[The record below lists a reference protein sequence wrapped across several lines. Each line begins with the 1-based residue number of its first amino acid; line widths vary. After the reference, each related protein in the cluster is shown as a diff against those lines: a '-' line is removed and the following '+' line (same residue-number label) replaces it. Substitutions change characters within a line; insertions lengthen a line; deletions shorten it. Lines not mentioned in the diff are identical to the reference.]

1 MRGVLRLTQFCVGCE
16 MLRDSFGRVID
27 YLRISVTDRCN
38 LRCVYCM
45 PPQGIQLKAHH
56 EILTYE
62 EITAVVRAAAA
73 LGMRKV
79 RLTGGEPL
87 VRPHVERLVEMVAA
101 VPGIQ
106 DISLTTNA
114 VLLDRHA
121 STLSRAGLR
130 RVNVSLDTLRADRF
144 ERITRFGNIADVW
157 RGLEA
162 AEREGLTPIKLN
174 AVVVRGMNDDE
185 LADFAALTQ
194 THAWHVRF
202 IELMPVSNEGDW
214 GEHLPPPGNR
224 LVTTQEMQAH
234 LSAYLGV
241 PDLFSG
247 ALALAVSGVTGNGPA
262 RVFRLPAALGTLGFI
277 SPVSQHF
284 CPTCNRLRL
293 TADGKLRPCLLA
305 NGEVDV
311 IGALRNGASERDV
324 QALLLRAVECKPERH
339 QLNGGPAPARSIGTR
354 VMAQIGG

>member
-1 MRGVLRLTQFCVGCE
+1 

-45 PPQGIQLKAHH
+45 PPQGIQLKAHS

-62 EITAVVRAAAA
+62 EIVVVVRAAAA
-73 LGMRKV
+73 LGIRKV

-106 DISLTTNA
+106 DVSLTTNA
-114 VLLDRHA
+114 VLLDRQA
-121 STLSRAGLR
+121 GALSRAGLR

-144 ERITRFGNIADVW
+144 ERITRFGHVADVW

-162 AEREGLTPIKLN
+162 AEHEGLTPIKLN

-185 LADFAALTQ
+185 LADFVALTR

-214 GEHLPPPGNR
+214 GEHLPPPGDR
-224 LVTTQEMQAH
+224 LVTTEEMQAR
-234 LSAYLGV
+234 LSDDLGV
-241 PDLFSG
+241 PDLFSES
-247 ALALAVSGVTGNGPA
+247 LAVSGVTGNGPA
-262 RVFRLPAALGTLGFI
+262 RVFRLPDALGTLGFI

-311 IGALRNGASERDV
+311 IGALRNGASEGDV
-324 QALLLRAVECKPERH
+324 QALLLRAVEHKPERH
-339 QLNGGPAPARSIGTR
+339 QLDEGLAASRSIGQR

>member
-1 MRGVLRLTQFCVGCE
+1 
-16 MLRDSFGRVID
+16 
-27 YLRISVTDRCN
+27 
-38 LRCVYCM
+38 M
-45 PPQGIQLKAHH
+45 PPQGIQLRAHG

-73 LGMRKV
+73 LGISKV

-114 VLLDRHA
+114 ALLDRHA
-121 STLSRAGLR
+121 GALSRAGLR

-144 ERITRFGNIADVW
+144 ERITRFGSIADVW

-224 LVTTQEMQAH
+224 LVTTEEMQAR
-234 LSAYLGV
+234 LSADWGV
-241 PDLFSG
+241 PDLFSES
-247 ALALAVSGVTGNGPA
+247 LALTGVTGNGPA

-277 SPVSQHF
+277 SPMSQHF

-305 NGEVDV
+305 EGEVDV
-311 IGALRNGASERDV
+311 IGALRAGASEGDV
-324 QALLLRAVECKPERH
+324 QALLLRAVEHKPERH
-339 QLNGGPAPARSIGTR
+339 QLDEGLAPSRSIGQR

>member
-1 MRGVLRLTQFCVGCE
+1 

-62 EITAVVRAAAA
+62 EIATVVRAAATS
-73 LGMRKV
+73 GIRKV

-106 DISLTTNA
+106 DVSLTTNA

-121 STLSRAGLR
+121 STLARAGLR

-144 ERITRFGNIADVW
+144 ERITRFGHIADVW
-157 RGLEA
+157 RGLDA

-224 LVTTQEMQAH
+224 LVTAEEMQAR
-234 LSAYLGV
+234 LSAQLGM
-241 PDLFSG
+241 PDLFSES
-247 ALALAVSGVTGNGPA
+247 LTVSGVMGNGPA
-262 RVFRLPAALGTLGFI
+262 RVFRLPDAKGTLGFI

-305 NGEVDV
+305 DGEVDV
-311 IGALRNGASERDV
+311 MGPLRNGANERDV
-324 QALLLRAVECKPERH
+324 QALLLRAVEHKPERH
-339 QLNGGPAPARSIGTR
+339 QLNEGLAPAQSIGTR

>member
-1 MRGVLRLTQFCVGCE
+1 
-16 MLRDSFGRVID
+16 MLLDSFGRVID

-45 PPQGIQLKAHH
+45 PPQGIQLKAHS

-62 EITAVVRAAAA
+62 EIVAVVRAAAA
-73 LGMRKV
+73 LGIRKV

-106 DISLTTNA
+106 DVSLTTNA

-121 STLSRAGLR
+121 GALSRAGLR

-144 ERITRFGNIADVW
+144 ERITRFGHVADVW

-194 THAWHVRF
+194 THTWHVRF

-214 GEHLPPPGNR
+214 GEHLPPPGDR
-224 LVTTQEMQAH
+224 LVTTQEMQAR
-234 LSAYLGV
+234 LSADLGV
-241 PDLFSG
+241 PGLFSES
-247 ALALAVSGVTGNGPA
+247 LALPGVTGNGPA

-305 NGEVDV
+305 EGEVDV
-311 IGALRNGASERDV
+311 IGALRAGASDADV
-324 QALLLRAVECKPERH
+324 QALLLRTVRNKPERH
-339 QLNGGPAPARSIGTR
+339 HLEEQMAPQER

>member
-1 MRGVLRLTQFCVGCE
+1 
-16 MLRDSFGRVID
+16 MLLDSFGRVID

-45 PPQGIQLKAHH
+45 PPQGIQLKAHG

-62 EITAVVRAAAA
+62 EIVAVVRAAAA
-73 LGMRKV
+73 LGIRKV

-106 DISLTTNA
+106 DVSLTTNA

-121 STLSRAGLR
+121 GALSRAGLR

-144 ERITRFGNIADVW
+144 ERITRFGSIADVW

-224 LVTTQEMQAH
+224 LVTTQEMQAR
-234 LSAYLGV
+234 LSADFRV
-241 PDLFSG
+241 PGLFSES
-247 ALALAVSGVTGNGPA
+247 LALTGVTGNGPA

-305 NGEVDV
+305 EGEVDV
-311 IGALRNGASERDV
+311 IGALRAGASEGDV
-324 QALLLRAVECKPERH
+324 QALLLRAVEHKPERH
-339 QLNGGPAPARSIGTR
+339 QLDDGLAPARSIGQR

>member
-1 MRGVLRLTQFCVGCE
+1 
-16 MLRDSFGRVID
+16 MLLDSFGRVID

-45 PPQGIQLKAHH
+45 PPQGIQLKAHS

-62 EITAVVRAAAA
+62 EIVAVVRAAAA
-73 LGMRKV
+73 LGIRKV

-106 DISLTTNA
+106 DVELNDERGAARPSCGCA
-114 VLLDRHA
+114 FARGPA
-121 STLSRAGLR
+121 PGQC
-130 RVNVSLDTLRADRF
+130 SLDTLRADRF

-224 LVTTQEMQAH
+224 LVTTQEMQAR
-234 LSAYLGV
+234 LSADLGV
-241 PDLFSG
+241 PDLFSE
-247 ALALAVSGVTGNGPA
+247 ASALAVSGVTGNGPA

-305 NGEVDV
+305 EGEVDV
-311 IGALRNGASERDV
+311 IGALRAGASEGDV
-324 QALLLRAVECKPERH
+324 QALLLRAVEHKPERH
-339 QLNGGPAPARSIGTR
+339 QLDEGLAPSRSIGQR

>member
-1 MRGVLRLTQFCVGCE
+1 
-16 MLRDSFGRVID
+16 
-27 YLRISVTDRCN
+27 
-38 LRCVYCM
+38 M
-45 PPQGIQLKAHH
+45 PPQGIQLRAHG

-73 LGMRKV
+73 LGISKV

-121 STLSRAGLR
+121 GALSRAGLR

-144 ERITRFGNIADVW
+144 ERITRFGSIADVW

-224 LVTTQEMQAH
+224 LVTTEEMQAR
-234 LSAYLGV
+234 LSADWGV
-241 PDLFSG
+241 PDLFSES
-247 ALALAVSGVTGNGPA
+247 LALTGVTGNGPA

-305 NGEVDV
+305 EGEVDV
-311 IGALRNGASERDV
+311 IGALRAGASEGDV
-324 QALLLRAVECKPERH
+324 QALLLRAVEHKPERH
-339 QLNGGPAPARSIGTR
+339 QLDEGLAPSRSIGQR

>member
-1 MRGVLRLTQFCVGCE
+1 
-16 MLRDSFGRVID
+16 
-27 YLRISVTDRCN
+27 
-38 LRCVYCM
+38 
-45 PPQGIQLKAHH
+45 
-56 EILTYE
+56 
-62 EITAVVRAAAA
+62 
-73 LGMRKV
+73 
-79 RLTGGEPL
+79 
-87 VRPHVERLVEMVAA
+87 
-101 VPGIQ
+101 
-106 DISLTTNA
+106 

-121 STLSRAGLR
+121 STLARAGLR

-144 ERITRFGNIADVW
+144 ERITRFGHIADVW
-157 RGLEA
+157 RGLDA

-224 LVTTQEMQAH
+224 LVTAEEMQAR
-234 LSAYLGV
+234 LSAQLGM
-241 PDLFSG
+241 PDLFSES
-247 ALALAVSGVTGNGPA
+247 LTVSGVMGNGPA
-262 RVFRLPAALGTLGFI
+262 RVFRLPDAKGTLGFI

-305 NGEVDV
+305 DGEVDV
-311 IGALRNGASERDV
+311 MGPLRNGANERDV
-324 QALLLRAVECKPERH
+324 QALLLRAVEHKPERH
-339 QLNGGPAPARSIGTR
+339 QLNEGLAPAQSIGTR

>member
-1 MRGVLRLTQFCVGCE
+1 MI
-16 MLRDSFGRVID
+16 RDSFGRVID
-27 YLRISVTDRCN
+27 YLRIAVTDRCN

-45 PPQGIQLKAHH
+45 PPQGIQLRAHG

-62 EITAVVRAAAA
+62 EIVAVVRAAAA
-73 LGMRKV
+73 LGISKV

-121 STLSRAGLR
+121 GALSRAGLR

-144 ERITRFGNIADVW
+144 ERITRFGSIADVW

-174 AVVVRGMNDDE
+174 AVIVRGMNDDE

-214 GEHLPPPGNR
+214 GERLPPPGNR
-224 LVTTQEMQAH
+224 LVTTEEMQAR
-234 LSAYLGV
+234 LSADWGV
-241 PDLFSG
+241 PDLFSES
-247 ALALAVSGVTGNGPA
+247 LALTGVTGNGPA

-305 NGEVDV
+305 EGEVDV
-311 IGALRNGASERDV
+311 IGALRAGASEGDV
-324 QALLLRAVECKPERH
+324 QALLLRAVEHKPERH
-339 QLNGGPAPARSIGTR
+339 QLDDGLAPARSIGQR